1 MIVQRAIYKITILSI
16 ISIFN
21 LAVQGQSAATNPV
34 DLISLGR
41 ALESLAER
49 MRPAVVQIHT
59 TGYSMGS
66 NGSTDLLSRQSSGGS
81 GVLLSGD
88 GYIVTNA
95 HVVDG
100 ARRIQVILS
109 DPNAPGS
116 PGQSV
121 LKAAGRLVGAQLVG
135 MDHATDIA
143 VLKIAGDNLPFIK
156 FADSEGLRAGQP
168 VMAFGSPLGLQN
180 TVTFGVVSAVARQLE
195 PDATMIYV
203 QTDAPINPG
212 NSGGPLVNMQ
222 GQLVGI
228 NTFIISQSGGND
240 GLGFAAPSNIVRNVF
255 EQIRA
260 TGRMKRGV
268 IGINAQTITPMLA
281 KGLGLAS
288 TWGVIVGDVYPNGPA
303 HTMGIE
309 PGDVIL
315 SLNGK
320 TMENGRQLQVNLYS
334 RRIGESVDLV
344 IMRNGRPKTVRVPV
358 TEQPDDP
365 GRFAEMVS
373 PEENLVA
380 KLGILALDYDEEFK
394 NMIPFLREESGVVV
408 AARSSGGPP
417 GSTGLFPG
425 DIIHG
430 INAQPIADLRQL
442 RERVSVLSVL
452 DSAVLHVERMG
463 RFMYVVVEVE

>member
-1 MIVQRAIYKITILSI
+1 MIVQRTLFRIMVLSTL
-16 ISIFN
+16 SVFSMT
-21 LAVQGQSAATNPV
+21 VRGQSETTNLV
-34 DLISLGR
+34 DLPALGQ

-59 TGYSMGS
+59 TGYTMGA
-66 NGSTDLLSRQSSGGS
+66 NGSADLLSRQISGGS
-81 GVLLSGD
+81 GVLLSTD

-100 ARRIQVILS
+100 ARRIQIVLA

-116 PGQSV
+116 PGHSV
-121 LKAAGRLVGAQLVG
+121 IKASGRLVGAQLVG
-135 MDHATDIA
+135 VDHATDIA
-143 VLKIAGDNLPFIK
+143 VLKIEGDSFPFVE

-212 NSGGPLVNMQ
+212 NSGGPLVNMR
-222 GQLVGI
+222 GELIGI
-228 NTFIISQSGGND
+228 NTFILSQSGGND

-303 HTMGIE
+303 HTMGIQ

-315 SLNGK
+315 SLDGK

-334 RRIGESVDLV
+334 RRIGESVDLA
-344 IMRNGRPKTVRVPV
+344 IMRDGRPRTVRVPV
-358 TEQPDDP
+358 AEQPDDP

-380 KLGILALDYDEEFK
+380 KLGILALDYDEELK

-417 GSTGLFPG
+417 GSSGLSPG

-430 INAQPIADLRQL
+430 VNGHPIVDLLQL
-442 RERVSVLSVL
+442 RESVSVLKVL

-463 RFMYVVVEVE
+463 RLMYVVVEVD